1 VTIEDEYRVGMGPRP
16 SEAAASMP
24 GSGIRDMMHR
34 IANMD
39 DVINVAPG
47 EPDFP
52 TPAHIVAAGIEALRA
67 GHTNYANNAG
77 LPELRSELVHKLQ
90 RHNRVTVD
98 PDRLIVTN
106 GAAEGLYSAF
116 VALVGPGDEV
126 LLPDP
131 GWPNFRMM
139 AMLRNAV
146 IRDYRLSAETG
157 YLPSIAQLET
167 LVSPATRLI
176 LLNTPL
182 NPVGSIIGRELM
194 IELVRFAERHNI
206 WVLSD
211 ETYDAIT
218 YDDSYVSAASLDTSG
233 RVVGVYSF
241 SKTYAMTGWRVG
253 YVAAPPSVAPIIA
266 TLQEAMISCVNTPA
280 QWAALAALRGPQE
293 PAEMM
298 RAAYADRRRQAL
310 ELLGSLGIPVHPPS
324 GAFYLWV
331 DIRGSGVGS
340 DAFAGSLLDEQ
351 RVAVAPGSTF
361 GPSGEGFVRIA
372 LTSGQRLGE
381 GIARLARHHAA
392 LAAARGRGAVPL
404 TD

>member
-1 VTIEDEYRVGMGPRP
+1 
-16 SEAAASMP
+16 MP

-34 IANMD
+34 IADMD
-39 DVINVAPG
+39 DVINLAPG

-52 TPAHIVAAGIEALRA
+52 TPPHIVDAGIAALQA
-67 GHTNYANNAG
+67 GHTKYANNAG
-77 LPELRSELVHKLQ
+77 LPQLRSELVHKLQ
-90 RHNRVTVD
+90 RHNRVMVD

-146 IRDYRLSAETG
+146 IRNYRLSAETG
-157 YLPSIAQLET
+157 YLPSIAQLEM
-167 LVSPATRLI
+167 LVNPATRLI

-182 NPVGSIIGRELM
+182 NPIGSIIGRELM
-194 IELVRFAERHNI
+194 TELIRFAERHNI
-206 WVLSD
+206 WILSD

-218 YDDSYVSAASLDTSG
+218 YDDTYVSAASLDTSG

-253 YVAAPPSVAPIIA
+253 YVAAPPSVASIIA

-280 QWAALAALRGPQE
+280 QWAALAALRGLQE
-293 PAEMM
+293 PAEIM

-310 ELLGSLGIPVHPPS
+310 DLLGSLGISVHPPS

-331 DIRGSGVGS
+331 DIRGSGVSS
-340 DAFAGSLLDEQ
+340 DAFAGSLLDQQ

-361 GPSGEGFVRIA
+361 GPSGEGFVRISYA
-372 LTSGQRLGE
+372 SGLRLTE
-381 GIARLARHHAA
+381 GLTRVGKHHDRLAAETGPA
-392 LAAARGRGAVPL
+392 
-404 TD
+404 